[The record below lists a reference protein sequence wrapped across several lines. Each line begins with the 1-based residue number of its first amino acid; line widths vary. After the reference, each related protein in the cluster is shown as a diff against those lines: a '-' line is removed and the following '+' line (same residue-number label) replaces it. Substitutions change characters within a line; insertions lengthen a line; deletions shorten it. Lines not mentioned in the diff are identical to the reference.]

1 MIIKINNLIIAET
14 HCDEFAETE
23 ELTRK
28 AFWDLFQPGCD
39 EHFLLQRLRDSSCYI
54 PDLDFVAIE
63 EGVIVGHAIATIA
76 AVECVVMSAEEN
88 AKDCGACGEEIS
100 RAGGVYSVANG
111 TVTDGSCADENAG
124 TGGVCAEEVVTAGHF
139 CAEENVSAG
148 GVCAGC
154 RVICVGPV
162 SVLPEKQ
169 KEGIGCKLLY
179 HLLERAGELGY
190 HAAFLYGHTG
200 YYPRF
205 GFVNAER
212 YGITTRDGKN
222 FDAFMALELR
232 PGALYGITGRFVE
245 DSAFR
250 EPSLG

>member
-76 AVECVVMSAEEN
+76 AVECVVMSAEEI
-88 AKDCGACGEEIS
+88 AVSS
-100 RAGGVYSVANG
+100 RI
-111 TVTDGSCADENAG
+111 CAD
-124 TGGVCAEEVVTAGHF
+124 
-139 CAEENVSAG
+139 
-148 GVCAGC
+148 C
-154 RVICVGPV
+154 RVVCIGPV

-169 KEGIGCKLLY
+169 KEGIGCKLMF
-179 HLLERAGELGY
+179 HLMERAAELGY
-190 HAAFLYGHTG
+190 DAAFLYGHPE

-250 EPSLG
+250 VPSLG

>member
-28 AFWDLFQPGCD
+28 AFWDLFKPGCD

-88 AKDCGACGEEIS
+88 AG
-100 RAGGVYSVANG
+100 
-111 TVTDGSCADENAG
+111 
-124 TGGVCAEEVVTAGHF
+124 
-139 CAEENVSAG
+139 AG
-148 GVCAGC
+148 GVCADC
-154 RVICVGPV
+154 RVVCIGPV

-190 HAAFLYGHTG
+190 HAAFLYGHPG